1 MGFWITVTSYSN
13 RARLHT
19 VQTNEHA
26 STPPVQTASLATFG
40 GGVLTDVLAGLAAN
54 SIGLAK
60 SFFRTR
66 EFRRDGLSYPLQAHS
81 ICPDD
86 VFRFN
91 YERPLCARSRHLA
104 TDRLL
109 YLCSSVR
116 RLTPFFEVNP
126 QFRRLGQPLNHRS
139 GRHCPEAPSWSRAG
153 EELRRVMTRLARGP
167 RAPTNRGR
175 PWTLAPRDR

>member
-1 MGFWITVTSYSN
+1 MREYRCI
-13 RARLHT
+13 
-19 VQTNEHA
+19 
-26 STPPVQTASLATFG
+26 
-40 GGVLTDVLAGLAAN
+40 
-54 SIGLAK
+54 SIPRMILENDGIECPIPLAK
-60 SFFRTR
+60 
-66 EFRRDGLSYPLQAHS
+66 LSSQWPGR
-81 ICPDD
+81 PDQTTQITSLLA
-86 VFRFN
+86 R
-91 YERPLCARSRHLA
+91 RPLCARSGHLA

-109 YLCSSVR
+109 YLCLSVR

-167 RAPTNRGR
+167 RAPTKRGR